1 MEEDGT
7 RVAIDRVGVCSWRLN
22 CGGED
27 GAAASIRDRRGGGE
41 RAREGREADA
51 ADRAVTPI
59 IYGHGGCNSARS
71 GGRRSMFMLSLVCMQ
86 SRQYVCVS
94 VSN

>member
-27 GAAASIRDRRGGGE
+27 GAAASIRDRRAEGE
-41 RAREGREADA
+41 RAREEREADA